1 VEANGLLSGHLE
13 LVTNKRDFDFTI
25 TPYEWTADGQYFQL
39 PPYTAR
45 ASHAGSVHERRLLT
59 PGEPE
64 SLDFEGTIRMMS
76 RRLSAG
82 SRIVI
87 VLSIVKNPRQQIN
100 YGTGGE
106 VSDESVA
113 DAGEPLS
120 IRWLAGTFVELP
132 VRR

>member
-1 VEANGLLSGHLE
+1 L
-13 LVTNKRDFDFTI
+13 
-25 TPYEWTADGQYFQL
+25 
-39 PPYTAR
+39 
-45 ASHAGSVHERRLLT
+45 
-59 PGEPE
+59 
-64 SLDFEGTIRMMS
+64 

-87 VLSIVKNPRQQIN
+87 VLSIVKNPLQQIN
-100 YGTGGE
+100 YGTGGD

-120 IRWLAGTFVELP
+120 IRWLAGSFVELP

>member
-1 VEANGLLSGHLE
+1 L
-13 LVTNKRDFDFTI
+13 
-25 TPYEWTADGQYFQL
+25 
-39 PPYTAR
+39 
-45 ASHAGSVHERRLLT
+45 
-59 PGEPE
+59 
-64 SLDFEGTIRMMS
+64 

-87 VLSIVKNPRQQIN
+87 VLSIFKNSLQQIN
-100 YGTGGE
+100 YGTGGD

-120 IRWLAGTFVELP
+120 IRWLAGSYVEVP